1 MNISLQDI
9 YYIFSGI
16 AILCGASYKIGYDI
30 GRNKKINNN
39 LIIER

>member
-1 MNISLQDI
+1 MNIALQDI

-30 GRNKKINNN
+30 GRNKKK
-39 LIIER
+39 